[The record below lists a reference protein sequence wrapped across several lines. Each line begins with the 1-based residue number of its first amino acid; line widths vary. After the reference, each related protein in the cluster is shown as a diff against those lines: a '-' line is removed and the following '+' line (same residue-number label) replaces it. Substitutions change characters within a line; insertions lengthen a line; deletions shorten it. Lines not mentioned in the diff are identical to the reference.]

1 MSAVERLKVTY
12 LGAAWFVRPGEEP
25 QPMPETLYDPVMLA
39 LAFGLDLAL
48 RELPNRLHPTA
59 WMGHT
64 VSWAEKLSPTGP
76 RAGIAAGVII
86 VVFIAGGWT
95 AATFFAVHGLLGIH
109 YWAYILVGAVL
120 LNTTFAVKMLGQA
133 ALRVRNLLVVNDLDQ
148 VRANMSSLVSRDP
161 SNLTSEQAAA
171 ATVESVSEN
180 MSDGFLGPWLAFAL
194 FGLPGAVAY
203 RAINTLDSMIGY
215 HGRYEYLG
223 KAAARLDDLI
233 NLVPSRLTGL
243 LLVAASLFLPG
254 QNPRQAWRIMWRDHA
269 RTESPNAGWPMS
281 AMSGS
286 LGVQLEKLTASGE
299 SVYRLGGQNRP
310 PEHHDI
316 TRSVRSMYL
325 VAVLGIVLVLGLTYL
340 RTSFLW

>member
-1 MSAVERLKVTY
+1 
-12 LGAAWFVRPGEEP
+12 
-25 QPMPETLYDPVMLA
+25 MLA

-59 WMGHT
+59 WMGRT
-64 VSWAEKLSPTGP
+64 VSWAEKLSPSGP
-76 RAGIAAGVII
+76 RLSLAAGVMM
-86 VVFIAGGWT
+86 VVLIAGGWT
-95 AATFFAVHGLLGIH
+95 VAAFFAVHGLRGIH
-109 YWAYILVGAVL
+109 QWVYILVGAAL

-133 ALRVRNLLVVNDLDQ
+133 AFRVRNLLAANDMVQ
-148 VRANMSSLVSRDP
+148 VRANMTSLVSRDP
-161 SNLTSEQAAA
+161 SNLTAEQAVA

-180 MSDGFLGPWLAFAL
+180 MSDGFVGPWLAFAL

-223 KAAARLDDLI
+223 KAAARLDDLV

-243 LLVAASLFLPG
+243 LLVAASLFFPG
-254 QNPRQAWRIMWRDHA
+254 QHTAGAWRIMWRDHA

-281 AMSGS
+281 AMAGS
-286 LGVQLEKLTASGE
+286 LGVQLEKVTGSGE
-299 SVYRLGGQNRP
+299 SVYRLGDQDHP
-310 PEHHDI
+310 LEHQDI

-325 VAVLGIVLVLGLTYL
+325 VAGLGIVLGLGLTYV
-340 RTSFLW
+340 RASFLW

>member
-1 MSAVERLKVTY
+1 
-12 LGAAWFVRPGEEP
+12 
-25 QPMPETLYDPVMLA
+25 
-39 LAFGLDLAL
+39 
-48 RELPNRLHPTA
+48 
-59 WMGHT
+59 
-64 VSWAEKLSPTGP
+64 
-76 RAGIAAGVII
+76 
-86 VVFIAGGWT
+86 
-95 AATFFAVHGLLGIH
+95 
-109 YWAYILVGAVL
+109 
-120 LNTTFAVKMLGQA
+120 
-133 ALRVRNLLVVNDLDQ
+133 
-148 VRANMSSLVSRDP
+148 MSSLVSRDP
-161 SNLTSEQAAA
+161 SHLTPDQVAA

-254 QNPRQAWRIMWRDHA
+254 QNPKQAWRIMWRDHA

-281 AMSGS
+281 AMAGS
-286 LGVQLEKLTASGE
+286 LGIQLEKVTDSGE
-299 SVYRLGGQNRP
+299 SIYRLGDQNRP
-310 PEHHDI
+310 LEPQDI

-325 VAVLGIVLVLGLTYL
+325 VAGLGIVLALGLSYIRAST
-340 RTSFLW
+340 LW

>member
-1 MSAVERLKVTY
+1 M
-12 LGAAWFVRPGEEP
+12 P
-25 QPMPETLYDPVMLA
+25 QGLYDPVMLVLA
-39 LAFGLDLAL
+39 LGLDLAL

-59 WMGHT
+59 WMGRT
-64 VSWAEKLSPTGP
+64 VSWAEKLSPSGP
-76 RAGIAAGVII
+76 KASLAAGVIMVI
-86 VVFIAGGWT
+86 LIAGGWT
-95 AATFFAVHGLLGIH
+95 AAAFFAVHGLRGIH
-109 YWAYILVGAVL
+109 AWAYILVGAVL

-133 ALRVRNLLVVNDLDQ
+133 AFRIRNLLAVNDLEQ

-161 SNLTSEQAAA
+161 SSLTPEQAAA

-180 MSDGFLGPWLAFAL
+180 MSDGFVGPWLAFAM

-223 KAAARLDDLI
+223 KAAARLDDLV

-254 QNPRQAWRIMWRDHA
+254 QNPKQAWRIMWRDHA

-281 AMSGS
+281 AMAGS
-286 LGVQLEKLTASGE
+286 LGVQLEKVTASGD
-299 SVYRLGGQNRP
+299 SVYRLGDQNRP
-310 PEHHDI
+310 LEHHDI

-325 VAVLGIVLVLGLTYL
+325 VAGLGIVLALGLTYI
-340 RTSFLW
+340 RAVFLW

>member
-1 MSAVERLKVTY
+1 
-12 LGAAWFVRPGEEP
+12 
-25 QPMPETLYDPVMLA
+25 MPDALHDPVMLV

-48 RELPNRLHPTA
+48 RELPNRFHPTA

-64 VSWAEKLSPTGP
+64 VSWSEKLSPSGP
-76 RAGIAAGVII
+76 KSSLVAGVIM
-86 VVFIAGGWT
+86 VALIAGGWT
-95 AATFFAVHGLLGIH
+95 ATAFFAVQGLREIH
-109 YWAYILVGAVL
+109 YLAYILVGAAL
-120 LNTTFAVKMLGQA
+120 LKTTFAVKMLGQA
-133 ALRVRNLLVVNDLDQ
+133 AYRVRNLLAANDLDQ

-161 SNLTSEQAAA
+161 SNLTPEQAAA

-180 MSDGFLGPWLAFAL
+180 MSDGFIGPWLAFAL

-254 QNPRQAWRIMWRDHA
+254 QHPVRAWRIMWRDHS

-281 AMSGS
+281 AMAGS
-286 LGVQLEKLTASGE
+286 LGVQLEKLTASSE
-299 SVYRLGGQNRP
+299 NVYRLGDQDHP
-310 PEHHDI
+310 VEHQDI
-316 TRSVRSMYL
+316 TRSVHSMYL
-325 VAVLGIVLVLGLTYL
+325 VAGLGIVLVLGLTYIRASL
-340 RTSFLW
+340 IW

>member
-1 MSAVERLKVTY
+1 
-12 LGAAWFVRPGEEP
+12 
-25 QPMPETLYDPVMLA
+25 MLA

-59 WMGHT
+59 WIGHT

-76 RAGIAAGVII
+76 KRGLVAGLMMVA
-86 VVFIAGGWT
+86 FIAGGWT
-95 AATFFAVHGLLGIH
+95 AAAYFAVQGLREIH

-133 ALRVRNLLVVNDLDQ
+133 AVRVRNLLAANDLEQ
-148 VRANMSSLVSRDP
+148 ARAGMSSLVSRDP
-161 SNLTSEQAAA
+161 SHLTPDQVAA

-254 QNPRQAWRIMWRDHA
+254 QNPKQAWRIMWRDHA
-269 RTESPNAGWPMS
+269 TTESPNAGWPMS
-281 AMSGS
+281 AMAGS
-286 LGVQLEKLTASGE
+286 LGIQLEKVTDSGE
-299 SVYRLGGQNRP
+299 SIYRLGDQNRP
-310 PEHHDI
+310 LEPHDI

-325 VAVLGIVLVLGLTYL
+325 VAGLGIVLALGLSYI
-340 RTSFLW
+340 RTSTLW

>member
-1 MSAVERLKVTY
+1 
-12 LGAAWFVRPGEEP
+12 
-25 QPMPETLYDPVMLA
+25 MLA

-59 WMGHT
+59 WIGHT
-64 VSWAEKLSPTGP
+64 VSWAEKLLPTGP
-76 RAGIAAGVII
+76 KWGLVAGLIMVA
-86 VVFIAGGWT
+86 FIAGGWT
-95 AATFFAVHGLLGIH
+95 AAAYFAVQGLRDIH

-133 ALRVRNLLVVNDLDQ
+133 AVRVRNLLAANDLDQ
-148 VRANMSSLVSRDP
+148 ARAGMSSLVSRDP
-161 SNLTSEQAAA
+161 SHLTPDQVAA

-254 QNPRQAWRIMWRDHA
+254 QNPKQAWRIMWRDHA
-269 RTESPNAGWPMS
+269 TTESPNAGWPMS
-281 AMSGS
+281 AMAGS
-286 LGVQLEKLTASGE
+286 LGVQLEKVTDSGE
-299 SVYRLGGQNRP
+299 SLYRLGDQTRP
-310 PEHHDI
+310 LEPHDI

-325 VAVLGIVLVLGLTYL
+325 VAGLWIVLALGLSYI
-340 RTSFLW
+340 RTSTLW

>member
-1 MSAVERLKVTY
+1 
-12 LGAAWFVRPGEEP
+12 
-25 QPMPETLYDPVMLA
+25 MPEGFLPVEFHDPVMLA

-48 RELPNRLHPTA
+48 RELPNRFHPTA
-59 WMGHT
+59 WMGRT
-64 VSWAEKLSPTGP
+64 VSWAEKLSPNGP
-76 RAGIAAGVII
+76 KSSFVAGVMI
-86 VVFIAGGWT
+86 VTVIAGGWT
-95 AATFFAVHGLLGIH
+95 AATLLAVQGLGAIH
-109 YWAYILVGAVL
+109 YWVYILVGAAL

-133 ALRVRNLLVVNDLDQ
+133 AFRVRNLLAVNDLDQ
-148 VRANMSSLVSRDP
+148 VRANMASLVSRDP
-161 SNLTSEQAAA
+161 SNLTPEQAAA

-180 MSDGFLGPWLAFAL
+180 MSDGFVGPWLAFAL

-243 LLVAASLFLPG
+243 LLVAAGLFLPG

-281 AMSGS
+281 AMAGS
-286 LGVQLEKLTASGE
+286 LGVQLEKVTGSGE
-299 SVYRLGGQNRP
+299 SVYRLGDQTRP
-310 PEHHDI
+310 LENDDI
-316 TRSVRSMYL
+316 TRGVRSMYL
-325 VAVLGIVLVLGLTYL
+325 VAGMGIVLALVLTFI
-340 RTSFLW
+340 RATFVW